1 MGDMHARRADAGPDD
16 AARESPFTG
25 APYRAVFE
33 AAPDGIVLVDG
44 EGRIRDVNPRAE
56 ALFGYERGELVGQP
70 VEILVPEAARDRHRR
85 DRAGFEADARARPM
99 GIGLELRGRRK
110 DGGTFPVEIS
120 LSPLRTPEGLLV
132 ISTIRDVTQRRRL
145 RQFGFGA
152 LRAAEEERRRI
163 ARELHDD
170 TAQRLAA
177 ILLRLRLLSAERT
190 GPDRDRLFEEVRAEL
205 REAAEG
211 VRRIARGLRPP
222 ALEDA
227 GVGTAIRAH
236 VRARFSD
243 GGPEADL
250 DLAPVDDVL
259 DEEAKLV
266 LYRIVQEAL
275 SNVLRHAEASRVS
288 VRVEVSGEQVVA
300 LVRDDGRGFDP
311 ESSPRDD
318 GRGLGLMGM
327 RERAT
332 LVGGLVFV
340 ESAPGAGTCIRLEI
354 PLRQGGVS

>member
-1 MGDMHARRADAGPDD
+1 MADTHASTADAGADGTVHD
-16 AARESPFTG
+16 SSFTAAQ
-25 APYRAVFE
+25 YRAVFE
-33 AAPDGIVLVDG
+33 AAPDGIIIVDG
-44 EGRIRDVNPRAE
+44 RGQIRDVNPKAE
-56 ALFGYERGELVGQP
+56 ALFGYARDELVGQP
-70 VEILVPEAARDRHRR
+70 VERLIPEAARGAHER
-85 DRAGFEADARARPM
+85 DRAAFVQDPRARPM
-99 GIGLELRGRRK
+99 GVGLELRGRRK

-120 LSPLRTPEGLLV
+120 LSPLRTAQDVLV

-177 ILLRLRLLSAERT
+177 ILLRLRLLSAERM
-190 GPDRDRLFEEVRAEL
+190 GPDRDRLLEEVRAEL
-205 REAAEG
+205 REAAEA

-227 GVGTAIRAH
+227 GVATAIRAH
-236 VRARFSD
+236 VRTRFSG
-243 GGPEADL
+243 GGPRVEL
-250 DLAPVDDVL
+250 DLGPVDDVL

-275 SNVLRHAEASRVS
+275 SNVVRHAEASRVTIQVDVYGDH
-288 VRVEVSGEQVVA
+288 VRAVVE
-300 LVRDDGRGFDP
+300 DDGRGFDP
-311 ESSPRDD
+311 RKPPRDD
-318 GRGLGLMGM
+318 GRGLGLLGM

-332 LVGGLVFV
+332 LVGGHVEV
-340 ESAPGAGTCIRLEI
+340 ESEPGAGTRIRLQI
-354 PLRQGGVS
+354 PLYEGGAT

>member
-1 MGDMHARRADAGPDD
+1 MADTHSSQADD
-16 AARESPFTG
+16 GSDEGVPESPYAV

-33 AAPDGIVLVDG
+33 AAPDGIILVDG
-44 EGRIRDVNPRAE
+44 RGRIRDANPKAE
-56 ALFGYERGELVGQP
+56 ALFGYGRDELIGQP
-70 VEILVPEAARDRHRR
+70 VEMLVPEAARGRHAR
-85 DRAGFEADARARPM
+85 DRSGFVDDPLARPM
-99 GIGLELRGRRK
+99 GIGLELRGRRR
-110 DGGTFPVEIS
+110 DGDTFPVEIS
-120 LSPLRTPEGLLV
+120 LSPLRTSDGLLV

-190 GPDRDRLFEEVRAEL
+190 GPDRDRLLEEVRSEL
-205 REAAEG
+205 REAAEA

-227 GVGTAIRAH
+227 GVAAAIRAH
-236 VRARFSD
+236 VRARLSD
-243 GGPEADL
+243 GGPEIDL

-275 SNVLRHAEASRVS
+275 SNVLRHARASKVD
-288 VRVEVSGEQVVA
+288 VRVQRSADQVVA
-300 LVRDDGRGFDP
+300 EVRDDGRGFDP
-311 ESSPRDD
+311 RVSPRED

-332 LVGGLVFV
+332 LVGGRVSV
-340 ESAPGAGTCIRLEI
+340 ESEPGAGTRIRLEV
-354 PLRQGGVS
+354 PLRQGGAT

>member
-1 MGDMHARRADAGPDD
+1 MADIHASRADAGPE
-16 AARESPFTG
+16 AAVRESPFTA

-44 EGRIRDVNPRAE
+44 EGRIRDVNPKAE
-56 ALFGYERGELVGQP
+56 ALFGYEAGELLGQP
-70 VEILVPEAARDRHRR
+70 VEILVPEAARGRHRR
-85 DRAGFEADARARPM
+85 DREGFEADLRARPM

-110 DGGTFPVEIS
+110 NGDTVPLEIS
-120 LSPLRTPEGLLV
+120 LSPLQTPEGLLV
-132 ISTIRDVTQRRRL
+132 IGTIRDVTQRRRL

-190 GPDRDRLFEEVRAEL
+190 GPDRDRLVEEVRSEL
-205 REAAEG
+205 REAAEA

-236 VRARFSD
+236 VRARLAE
-243 GGPEADL
+243 GGPEAKLDL
-250 DLAPVDDVL
+250 DPVDDVL
-259 DEEAKLV
+259 DEESKLV

-275 SNVLRHAEASRVS
+275 SNVLRHAEASRVGI
-288 VRVEVSGEQVVA
+288 RVEVTGQRVVA
-300 LVRDDGRGFDP
+300 QVRDDGCGFDP
-311 ESSPRDD
+311 QFRPGED

-332 LVGGLVFV
+332 LVGGRVFV
-340 ESAPGAGTCIRLEI
+340 ESAPGAGTCIRVEI
-354 PLRQGGVS
+354 PLRQGGVT